1 MTNNTDESRIY
12 IDQMTSDVHIVDANT
27 LLTPEAVAII
37 RQEVRRQI
45 MLWEQERRS
54 IDHDTMIDQRASRI
68 S

>member
-1 MTNNTDESRIY
+1 
-12 IDQMTSDVHIVDANT
+12 MTSDVHIVDANT